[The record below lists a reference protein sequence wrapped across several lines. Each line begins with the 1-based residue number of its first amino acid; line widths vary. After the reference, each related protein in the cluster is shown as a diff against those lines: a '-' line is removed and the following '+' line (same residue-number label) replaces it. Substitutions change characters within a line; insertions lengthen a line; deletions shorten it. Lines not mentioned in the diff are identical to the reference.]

1 VGAAEPR
8 FGTHP
13 IAWAAPAGEEAGF
26 LFDASCCQ
34 VAANKITLA
43 RRLHVKLAEHW
54 VADEA
59 GRPIDHEIDPPESAV
74 ERMLPAGGTREQGSH
89 KGYGLAC
96 MVDIMSNCL
105 SGMGPGFLTGGGGS
119 IFTATDITA
128 FTDLETYTK
137 WIDAF
142 LRGLRQTP
150 AAPDAARV
158 LYPGLRGGELTKQ
171 RSELGIP

>member
-1 VGAAEPR
+1 
-8 FGTHP
+8 
-13 IAWAAPAGEEAGF
+13 
-26 LFDASCCQ
+26 
-34 VAANKITLA
+34 
-43 RRLHVKLAEHW
+43 
-54 VADEA
+54 
-59 GRPIDHEIDPPESAV
+59 
-74 ERMLPAGGTREQGSH
+74 
-89 KGYGLAC
+89 
-96 MVDIMSNCL
+96 
-105 SGMGPGFLTGGGGS
+105 LTGGGGS